1 MSVCFFNSL
10 PNVEYS
16 NLLVVAASSDN
27 YFSCKTPSLAK
38 KLYLPMFND
47 DEPKFE
53 QFVYING
60 RALFCSILLAIVL
73 IFSLTVFLK

>member
-1 MSVCFFNSL
+1 MSICFFNSL

-27 YFSCKTPSLAK
+27 SSSCKTPSLAK
-38 KLYLPMFND
+38 NLYLPMLTD

-53 QFVYING
+53 RFVYING
-60 RALFCSILLAIVL
+60 RALFCSIFLAIVV
-73 IFSLTVFLK
+73 IFSLIVFL

>member
-27 YFSCKTPSLAK
+27 YFFCKTPSLAK
-38 KLYLPMFND
+38 KLY
-47 DEPKFE
+47 
-53 QFVYING
+53 
-60 RALFCSILLAIVL
+60 
-73 IFSLTVFLK
+73 